1 MTEAADA
8 PLAGI
13 QVVDAID
20 GPLAPLTRY
29 LAELGATVH
38 RFAKHHAATD
48 TRDLTANIG
57 KLRHDAA
64 IDSAEALAMIAGAHI
79 VVASA
84 GQPIDLAALRRE
96 RPGLVTMTVSDFGT
110 GNSLSDWRATGP
122 ILHALSGEL
131 SRSGI
136 RGREPL
142 LPPGDLAYQCAAVQA
157 AFALLSGL
165 YRALSGG
172 GGAHYDFSALDG
184 AVQALDPGYGISGS
198 ATMGKPAGLL
208 SRGRPAAGF
217 QYPIF
222 PCADGYVRI
231 CLLAKRQWRG
241 MFAWLGEPE
250 QFAAP
255 AFDNIVNRYKSP
267 DLLPHIGAFF
277 ATQTRKDLEQ
287 AGQKHGVPISAVMTL
302 GEFARSDHARE
313 RGALCESDDG
323 RPVPNGVISIDG
335 ARMGPGGGR
344 STGSLPV
351 PDATTTGQ
359 APFAGLKVLDLGIIV
374 VGAEQGRLLA
384 DLGADVIKVESR
396 DFPDGNRQSY
406 LSFGMSV
413 SFAAGHR
420 NKRSLG
426 INLRD
431 PAGRALFLELVAQAD
446 VLCSNFKPGTMEK
459 LGLGHAEL
467 AQVNPRIIVS
477 ESSAF
482 GSSGP
487 WRGRMGYGP
496 LVRAATG
503 LTLAWRYPDD
513 ASGFSDSITIYPD
526 HVAGRM
532 SAMGVVAL
540 LIRRLR
546 TGRGGRADV
555 AQAEVMMAHFAADIA
570 ALSASESLGEEPDAP
585 WGAFPASGEDE
596 WCAVTVDGDTQWQG
610 FCAATGFD
618 PAPYPTAASRIAAR
632 PVLEAALRAWLST
645 RSPAEAAAT
654 LQAAG
659 VAAAPMLRLAD
670 LPGFAYYRERDFYR
684 AEAHPWL
691 RETVIAENYIAASR
705 DIPPP
710 PHRPA
715 PLSGEQTQEVIAEW
729 LGRDAAEIEH
739 LCATGILEPLASE
752 TRAAAEEFMAAPAA

>member
-1 MTEAADA
+1 MSTAVLP
-8 PLAGI
+8 PLTGI
-13 QVVDAID
+13 HVVDAVA
-20 GPLAPLTRY
+20 GPLAPITRY
-29 LAELGATVH
+29 LAELGATVD
-38 RFAKHHAATD
+38 RFAVTGTAM
-48 TRDLTANIG
+48 RDLTDNIG
-57 KLRHDAA
+57 KRRHDAPLASPAGSAA
-64 IDSAEALAMIAGAHI
+64 IARAHI

-84 GQPIDLAALRRE
+84 DAPIDLPALRRE

-110 GNSLSDWRATGP
+110 GNSLSNWRATGP
-122 ILHALSGEL
+122 VLHALSGEL

-136 RGREPL
+136 RGRAPL

-157 AFALLSGL
+157 AFALLTGL

-241 MFAWLGEPE
+241 MFAWLGEPA

-267 DLLPHIGAFF
+267 ELLPHIGAFF
-277 ATQTRKDLEQ
+277 ATQTRRDLEQ

-302 GEFARSDHARE
+302 AEFAQSDHVAARD
-313 RGALCESDDG
+313 ALIDSDDG
-323 RPVPNGVISIDG
+323 RPVPNGVIAIDG
-335 ARMGPGGGR
+335 TRMGPRTDSDGAEACPVPAPS
-344 STGSLPV
+344 STG
-351 PDATTTGQ
+351 T
-359 APFAGLKVLDLGIIV
+359 APFAGLKILDLGIIV
-374 VGAEQGRLLA
+374 VGAEQGRLFA
-384 DLGADVIKVESR
+384 DLGGDVIKVESR

-431 PAGRALFLELVAQAD
+431 ARGRDLFLDLVRQAD

-459 LGLGHAEL
+459 LGLGYEAL
-467 AQVNPRIIVS
+467 ARINPGIIVS

-526 HVAGRM
+526 HVAGRI
-532 SAMGVVAL
+532 SAMGAVAL

-546 TGRGGRADV
+546 TGRGG
-555 AQAEVMMAHFAADIA
+555 
-570 ALSASESLGEEPDAP
+570 
-585 WGAFPASGEDE
+585 
-596 WCAVTVDGDTQWQG
+596 
-610 FCAATGFD
+610 
-618 PAPYPTAASRIAAR
+618 
-632 PVLEAALRAWLST
+632 
-645 RSPAEAAAT
+645 
-654 LQAAG
+654 
-659 VAAAPMLRLAD
+659 
-670 LPGFAYYRERDFYR
+670 
-684 AEAHPWL
+684 
-691 RETVIAENYIAASR
+691 
-705 DIPPP
+705 
-710 PHRPA
+710 
-715 PLSGEQTQEVIAEW
+715 
-729 LGRDAAEIEH
+729 
-739 LCATGILEPLASE
+739 
-752 TRAAAEEFMAAPAA
+752 